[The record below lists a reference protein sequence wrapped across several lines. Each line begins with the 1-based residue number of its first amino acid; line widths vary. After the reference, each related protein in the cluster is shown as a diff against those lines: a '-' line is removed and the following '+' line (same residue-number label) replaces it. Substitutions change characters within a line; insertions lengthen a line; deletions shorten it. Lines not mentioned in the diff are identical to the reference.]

1 MSGIVVPVDGLAE
14 RVSPPVNGSER
25 ESLRGHLDFHR
36 ATLLAKC
43 AGLTTEQLRTK
54 SSPPSA
60 LSLLGLVRHMAEVE
74 RAWFRRTFAGE
85 EIGLVW
91 SPEGDFQVAY
101 DAARADAGEAFVVW
115 QAEVAHARRI
125 EAAAAS
131 LDETAWS
138 PRWEAEVSLR
148 AIMLH
153 LIHDY
158 ARHNGH
164 ADLLREGRRG
174 RRRLRPG
181 RAARAGQM
189 VAVSMTK
196 R

>member
-101 DAARADAGEAFVVW
+101 DAARADAGEAFAVW

-164 ADLLREGRRG
+164 ADLLREGVDG
-174 RRRLRPG
+174 
-181 RAARAGQM
+181 
-189 VAVSMTK
+189 AVGV
-196 R
+196 

>member
-1 MSGIVVPVDGLAE
+1 MSEIVVPVDDVAE

-36 ATLLAKC
+36 ATLLTKC
-43 AGLTTEQLRTK
+43 AGLTAEQLRTK

-85 EIGLVW
+85 DIGLVW

-101 DAARADAGEAFVVW
+101 DVSRADTGEAFGAW

-164 ADLLREGRRG
+164 ADLLREGVDG
-174 RRRLRPG
+174 
-181 RAARAGQM
+181 
-189 VAVSMTK
+189 AVGV
-196 R
+196 